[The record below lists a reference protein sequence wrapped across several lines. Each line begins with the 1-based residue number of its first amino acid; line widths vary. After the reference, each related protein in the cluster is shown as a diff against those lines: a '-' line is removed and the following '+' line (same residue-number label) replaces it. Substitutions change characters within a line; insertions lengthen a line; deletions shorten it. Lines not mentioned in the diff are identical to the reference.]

1 MVASIQETPVINP
14 YDGSVVGTVPEFSE
28 QDVRDAISRAV
39 QAAPIMASMPAHQRG
54 SILNKAAQLIA
65 GQVDEIA
72 RIMARE
78 NGKPLKYARLEAQR
92 AVDTFNFAADEAR
105 RLHGETIPLDA
116 SAGGVGK
123 IGYFIRVP
131 VGVIATITPFNFP
144 LNLSV
149 HKVAPA
155 IAAGCTVVMKP
166 APATPMTV
174 LKLAEILRE
183 AGLPDGAFEV
193 ITGGAEVGSWLTTD
207 PRINMISFTGSP
219 AVAHHITKTAG
230 LRRVVLELG
239 GNAATIID
247 EDANL
252 DAAINRTIMGSFSY
266 SGQVCISIQR
276 IYIHRKRYEEF
287 RTRFIAAAEKLKLG
301 DPLSD
306 QTDIGPLINDASAE
320 RIERWLDEAVA
331 QGASIVTG
339 GTHEGRMFAPTVLE
353 NVHSGMQV
361 MCAEAFGPLVSLV
374 PFDDFEDAL
383 TMADEGNF
391 GLQAGVYTRDLN
403 KAMRAVQRLNVGGV
417 IINDVPTLRIDNMPY
432 GGNKDS
438 GIGREGPRFAIEEMT
453 TLKMVVINT
462 GI

>member
-1 MVASIQETPVINP
+1 MATSTRETPVINP
-14 YDGSVVGTVPEFSE
+14 YDGSVVGHVPESSE
-28 QDVRDAISRAV
+28 QDVRDAIQRATD
-39 QAAPIMASMPAHQRG
+39 AAPVMAAMSAHQRG
-54 SILNKAAQLIA
+54 AILNKAADIIA
-65 GQVDEIA
+65 GQVDELA

-78 NGKPLKYARLEAQR
+78 NGKPMKYSRGEAAR

-116 SAGGVGK
+116 AAGGVGK
-123 IGYFIRVP
+123 IGYYVRVP
-131 VGVIATITPFNFP
+131 VGVVAAITPFNFP

-149 HKVAPA
+149 HKLAPA

-174 LKLAEILRE
+174 LRLAEIMQE
-183 AGLPDGAFEV
+183 AGLPAGAFEV
-193 ITGGAEVGSWLTTD
+193 VTGGADVGGWLTTD
-207 PRINMISFTGSP
+207 PRINLISFTGSP

-239 GNAATIID
+239 GNAATIVE
-247 EDANL
+247 EDANI
-252 DAAINRTIMGSFSY
+252 DAAVNRTVMGSFSY
-266 SGQVCISIQR
+266 SGQVCISVQR
-276 IYIHRKRYEEF
+276 IYIHRKRYDEF
-287 RTRFIAAAEKLKLG
+287 RQKFLEATQKLKMG

-306 QTDIGPLINDASAE
+306 QTDIGPLINDVAGE
-320 RIERWLDEAVA
+320 RLESWLGEAVT
-331 QGASIVTG
+331 QGAKVVAG
-339 GTHEGRMFAPTVLE
+339 GKREGRMFQPTVLE
-353 NVHSGMQV
+353 NVNEGMQV
-361 MCAEAFGPLVSLV
+361 MCAEVFGPVVSLV
-374 PFDDFEDAL
+374 PYDDFEDAL
-383 TMADEGNF
+383 SAADESSF

-438 GIGREGPRFAIEEMT
+438 GVGREGPRFAIEELT

>member
-131 VGVIATITPFNFP
+131 VGVIAAITPFNFP

-252 DAAINRTIMGSFSY
+252 DAAISRTIMGSFSY

-287 RTRFIAAAEKLKLG
+287 RTRFVAAAEKLKLG

>member
-116 SAGGVGK
+116 SAGGGGK
-123 IGYFIRVP
+123 VGYFIRVP
-131 VGVIATITPFNFP
+131 VGVIAATTPFNFP

-252 DAAINRTIMGSFSY
+252 DAAISRTIMGSFSY

-306 QTDIGPLINDASAE
+306 ACSRQLS
-320 RIERWLDEAVA
+320 
-331 QGASIVTG
+331 S
-339 GTHEGRMFAPTVLE
+339 
-353 NVHSGMQV
+353 
-361 MCAEAFGPLVSLV
+361 
-374 PFDDFEDAL
+374 
-383 TMADEGNF
+383 
-391 GLQAGVYTRDLN
+391 
-403 KAMRAVQRLNVGGV
+403 
-417 IINDVPTLRIDNMPY
+417 
-432 GGNKDS
+432 
-438 GIGREGPRFAIEEMT
+438 
-453 TLKMVVINT
+453 KMYIPVWR
-462 GI
+462 